1 MEMKGINGA
10 AKDNCGV
17 HKSHVT
23 YLMRMTMVHDNV
35 GGSMRVTVIM
45 CLMLI
50 ACVVAMIMV
59 MVVFTHDGSVN
70 ERTTRSDLVEM
81 KWLNFATPDDKV
93 SDSLQQR
100 NPFACKE

>member
-1 MEMKGINGA
+1 
-10 AKDNCGV
+10 
-17 HKSHVT
+17 
-23 YLMRMTMVHDNV
+23 
-35 GGSMRVTVIM
+35 
-45 CLMLI
+45 
-50 ACVVAMIMV
+50 

-100 NPFACKE
+100 NPFACKEQSLDKLGYVTFQTRSSNLGGFQIKLIPDLGS

>member
-10 AKDNCGV
+10 AKDNCAV
-17 HKSHVT
+17 HKSHLT

-59 MVVFTHDGSVN
+59 MVVFTHDGSVK

-81 KWLNFATPDDKV
+81 KWLNFATPNDKV